1 MVKLADRL
9 HNMRTIGALKP
20 EKRRRIGRETLDI
33 YAPIANRL
41 GMYELRSEM
50 QELSYRA
57 LHPMRLG
64 RLEQA
69 VAKVAGNR
77 KRVVEEIEAAISGRL
92 EQLGLKGRVI
102 GREKQ
107 ANSIYRKMKNQHKSF
122 AEIMD
127 VYGVRVVTDT
137 VDDCDRV

>member
-1 MVKLADRL
+1 
-9 HNMRTIGALKP
+9 
-20 EKRRRIGRETLDI
+20 
-33 YAPIANRL
+33 
-41 GMYELRSEM
+41 M

-127 VYGVRVVTDT
+127 VYGFRVVTDT
-137 VDDCDRV
+137 VDDVIEY